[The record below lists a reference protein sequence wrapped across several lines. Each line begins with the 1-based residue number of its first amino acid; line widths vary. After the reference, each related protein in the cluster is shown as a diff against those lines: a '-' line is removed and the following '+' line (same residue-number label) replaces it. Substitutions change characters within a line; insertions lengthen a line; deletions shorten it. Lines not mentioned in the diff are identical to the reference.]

1 MNKFTSLEHMIRN
14 VMAEAI
20 SKGTEKR
27 RTVKNVGRPDD
38 GEPMSDKSKISKQ
51 GEIITKIIDEVIGDI
66 GPNAPID
73 NENFKIGDMVHAGFG
88 VKGGAGYK
96 GKVHHVDGTHVYLHT
111 GNGKFGPRIVKAP
124 KHLVTKEEDL
134 SQFNNPTDN
143 IPSPANQNSTTPPAA
158 PSMPNVWSNTPQ
170 MFQPKMPKI
179 SESAIPM
186 GDVETTGKDDS
197 GKGTDEKK
205 NKKKTG
211 AESDHDDP
219 KMIKGGKT
227 EVILKP
233 HTDDSSRDESQEK
246 MDSDKARRKANKE
259 IGQKGAPVKEETIFE
274 STSDAHSHMKKA
286 MKCYEAGDIGGH
298 HAHMANYHHIMS
310 GHHARAG
317 RHHVADA
324 HVKRAEYHM
333 DEAAKFGPLDTA
345 GPDAK
350 AGRHSEVTN
359 DAIKASS
366 RSSHADAPFEP
377 DDASTMTGKT
387 KNIAK
392 NLARKSMKAMVKKV
406 SGKTVSEGTVPEPKA
421 RVLNHGLTNSDAAKL
436 AKVHAMLSKEK
447 KPVKKETLDEK
458 NWIAGAIKHPGSLHR
473 ALHVPADEK
482 IPAGK
487 LEKASHSENP
497 KLRRKAILAKT
508 LKKLKEQMYGGE
520 LNAIQG
526 AGNEPAARVTES
538 EGWHVKHHPVF
549 GKVLAHNGDTRT
561 FDYDTAEKHATRHGG
576 MMFKSPY
583 DSKKYI
589 VKMPET
595 LPHGQKVEVEGY

>member
-73 NENFKIGDMVHAGFG
+73 NENFKIGDIVHAGFG

-186 GDVETTGKDDS
+186 GEVETTGKDDS

-205 NKKKTG
+205 NKKKAG
-211 AESDHDDP
+211 AESQHDDP
-219 KMIKGGKT
+219 KKIKGGKT
-227 EVILKP
+227 EVILDPK
-233 HTDDSSRDESQEK
+233 TDDSSRDESQEK
-246 MDSDKARRKANKE
+246 IDSDKARRKANKE
-259 IGQKGAPVKEETIFE
+259 IGQKGASMKEETIFE
-274 STSDAHSHMKKA
+274 STSNAHAHMKKA
-286 MKCYEAGDIGGH
+286 MKCYEAGDIGSH

-310 GHHARAG
+310 GHHAKAG

-333 DEAAKFGPLDTA
+333 DEAAKFGPLDTP
-345 GPDAK
+345 GPDGIP
-350 AGRHSEVTN
+350 GRHAALTN
-359 DAIKASS
+359 NAIRASA
-366 RSSHADAPFEP
+366 RSSHVDAPFEP

-392 NLARKSMKAMVKKV
+392 NLARKKMKEMVKK
-406 SGKTVSEGTVPEPKA
+406 T
-421 RVLNHGLTNSDAAKL
+421 
-436 AKVHAMLSKEK
+436 MKE
-447 KPVKKETLDEK
+447 ETLDEK